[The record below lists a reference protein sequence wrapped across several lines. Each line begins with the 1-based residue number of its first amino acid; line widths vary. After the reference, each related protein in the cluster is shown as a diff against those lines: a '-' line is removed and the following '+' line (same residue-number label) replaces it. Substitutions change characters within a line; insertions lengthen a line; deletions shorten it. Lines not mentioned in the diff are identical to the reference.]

1 MTTPSMT
8 MMTEEDVRTE
18 FGWND
23 DMIDYFL
30 QSPDSPH
37 VRRNKHTGAY
47 TYGLYKRERVLAVA
61 QSKGRDSKPR
71 WDETLRGKHT
81 QPRVDDTDGR
91 YRSGT
96 GITAVAA
103 GKILE
108 LLGYPSNR
116 HVTDSA
122 VAVGC
127 GVRRWDGVAMHDD
140 WHLERAVAAIGL
152 AAQARG
158 DTAVADALAAAIGR
172 RQGPERLAA
181 RKRKQMRRKPC
192 VGRRRRP

>member
-71 WDETLRGKHT
+71 WDETLRGNRPNPGGASLHHR
-81 QPRVDDTDGR
+81 Q
-91 YRSGT
+91 RST
-96 GITAVAA
+96 GQA
-103 GKILE
+103 GGGGPEGFGSKVKSKTGKSPE
-108 LLGYPSNR
+108 RTLLR
-116 HVTDSA
+116 L
-122 VAVGC
+122 
-127 GVRRWDGVAMHDD
+127 
-140 WHLERAVAAIGL
+140 HLPEL
-152 AAQARG
+152 AA
-158 DTAVADALAAAIGR
+158 
-172 RQGPERLAA
+172 
-181 RKRKQMRRKPC
+181 K
-192 VGRRRRP
+192 